1 MSSPVD
7 IRPDHLAIV
16 QGILRDYLP
25 VGVKVWVFG
34 SRANWTTKDSSDL
47 DLALESESRLNHK
60 LLAALKDAFEDS
72 TLPYTVDIVDLN
84 RIGDSFRQI
93 VESQRVPLPVEA
105 DGTKQQ
111 VPLNTSLIG
120 KAASG
125 GATLTAT
132 SDQRCEVQFE
142 QLLAEPV
149 RNGIYKKKEFHGRGR
164 QGRASHGGAICRNL
178 TNFVTCI

>member
-1 MSSPVD
+1 MD

-120 KAASG
+120 RPPAVERRSLLPRTKGVRFSLRNYSQSQSATAYTRRRNSTVAASR
-125 GATLTAT
+125 
-132 SDQRCEVQFE
+132 S
-142 QLLAEPV
+142 
-149 RNGIYKKKEFHGRGR
+149 
-164 QGRASHGGAICRNL
+164 
-178 TNFVTCI
+178 

>member
-72 TLPYTVDIVDLN
+72 TPPPIRLTLWTS
-84 RIGDSFRQI
+84 IGLETPSGRSWSHRECLCPWRQM
-93 VESQRVPLPVEA
+93 EPSS
-105 DGTKQQ
+105 K
-111 VPLNTSLIG
+111 SL
-120 KAASG
+120 
-125 GATLTAT
+125 
-132 SDQRCEVQFE
+132 
-142 QLLAEPV
+142 
-149 RNGIYKKKEFHGRGR
+149 
-164 QGRASHGGAICRNL
+164 
-178 TNFVTCI
+178 